1 MNVPNKITLSRL
13 VCAVALF
20 VLLEWIG
27 GTGDGL
33 RWLFPFTLFALTAGT
48 DWIDGYLARKL
59 GQVTAFGRILDPL
72 ADKVVI
78 SGVLI
83 LALTYEE
90 TQMHVPAWLV
100 LLVVGREFLVS
111 GLRGYLEGKGE
122 PFGAGWSGK
131 AKFTAQAIFCGAI
144 LLDPVGRWDFVG
156 VVVQISF
163 WATVLLS
170 VGSAAIYIARAAR
183 LLVGPSATH

>member
-1 MNVPNKITLSRL
+1 MNVPNKITLTRL
-13 VCAVALF
+13 VLSIGLF

-27 GTGDGL
+27 NTGEGL
-33 RWLFPFTLFALTAGT
+33 RWVFPFALFTLAAGT
-48 DWIDGYLARKL
+48 DWIDGYLARRL

-78 SGVLI
+78 CGVLI
-83 LALTYEE
+83 LCLTYDE
-90 TQMHVPAWLV
+90 TKEYVPAWLV
-100 LLVVGREFLVS
+100 VLVVGREFLVS

-131 AKFTAQAIFCGAI
+131 AKFFAQTIFCGA
-144 LLDPVGRWDFVG
+144 LLLYPISHWAWVEVGRE
-156 VVVQISF
+156 ISF

-183 LLVGPSATH
+183 LLVGPTATP

>member
-1 MNVPNKITLSRL
+1 VNVPNKITLTRL
-13 VCAVALF
+13 FLSIGLF

-27 GTGDGL
+27 GTGDGI
-33 RWLFPFTLFALTAGT
+33 RWVIPFALFTLAAGT
-48 DWIDGYLARKL
+48 DWIDGYLARRL

-83 LALTYEE
+83 LTLTYPE
-90 TQMHVPAWLV
+90 TRMHVPAWLV

-131 AKFTAQAIFCGAI
+131 AKFFAQAIFCGAV
-144 LLDPVGRWDFVG
+144 LLYPVGQWAWVEVG
-156 VVVQISF
+156 ITISF

-183 LLVGPSATH
+183 LLVGPSATL

>member
-1 MNVPNKITLSRL
+1 MNVPNKITLTRL
-13 VCAVALF
+13 ILSIALF

-27 GTGDGL
+27 NTGDGL
-33 RWLFPFTLFALTAGT
+33 RWVFPFALFALTAGT
-48 DWIDGYLARKL
+48 DWIDGYLARRL

-78 SGVLI
+78 CGVLI
-83 LALTYEE
+83 LSLTYAE
-90 TQMHVPAWLV
+90 TKEFVPAWLV
-100 LLVVGREFLVS
+100 VLVVGREFLVS

-131 AKFTAQAIFCGAI
+131 AKFFAQTIFCGA
-144 LLDPVGRWDFVG
+144 LLLYPIGHWAWVEVGLT
-156 VVVQISF
+156 ISL

-183 LLVGPSATH
+183 LLVGPNATP